1 MKRIAIGG
9 WQHET
14 NTFAPFDT
22 GYGAFEMAD
31 GWPALVEGPAIIDA
45 VAGINMPIQGF
56 IEAARGVECV
66 PTLWCSAEPGGYVT
80 EDAFERIAARLCA
93 GIAAA
98 GALDG
103 VYLDLHGAMVTRRFD
118 DAEGE
123 ILSRVR
129 ALIGDHV
136 PLVASLDFH
145 ANVSARMVRHADV
158 LTIYRTYPHVDMA
171 ETGARAAQA
180 VLRLVGGQ
188 RVHKAHRQGEYL
200 VPLHLG
206 ATGFEPNRRLFATLL
221 DLAPR
226 ALSADIALGFPPSDV
241 PDAGPAI
248 VVYADDAERAERAAS
263 TLADELAAAEA
274 QYGRGIL
281 QPDAAIA
288 RALAHGGTR
297 PIILAD
303 TQDNSGAGGTSDEL
317 APVRDLIRHRAQRSV
332 VAIVTDPEFAA
343 LAHACGVGGRFEATL
358 GGKLGN
364 GGQPGPGSLHC
375 GFRVRALGDGR
386 FTCTGPVGA
395 GARMNLGPMALV
407 EVENREGAEVCIVI
421 SSVRSQPLD
430 QAMLRHVGV
439 EPSAQRILVL
449 KSSVHFRADF
459 DPLAAETL
467 VVEWPGCNP
476 ADPARCRYQRLRPGL
491 RLGPKGP
498 AFRREGAPAT
508 GHITDS

>member
-22 GYGAFEMAD
+22 DYHAFEMAD
-31 GWPALVEGPAIIDA
+31 GWPALKEGPAIIDA
-45 VAGINMPIQGF
+45 VAGINMPIEGF
-56 IEAARGVECV
+56 IQAASGVECI

-80 EDAFERIAARLCA
+80 DEAFERIATRLCER
-93 GIAAA
+93 IAAA
-98 GALDG
+98 APLDG
-103 VYLDLHGAMVTRRFD
+103 VYLDLHGAMVTRRFA

-123 ILSRVR
+123 ILRRVR
-129 ALIGDHV
+129 ALIGPGM

-145 ANVSARMVRHADV
+145 ANVTSRMVRYADA

-171 ETGARAAQA
+171 ETGARAAD
-180 VLRLVGGQ
+180 VLLRLVGGQ
-188 RVHKAHRQGEYL
+188 RIHKAYRQGEYL
-200 VPLHLG
+200 IPLHLG
-206 ATGFEPNRRLFATLL
+206 GTGFEPNRRLFAKLRE
-221 DLAPR
+221 LAPR
-226 ALSADIALGFPPSDV
+226 TLSADMALGFPPSDM

-248 VVYADDAERAERAAS
+248 VVYAESAEFAEEVAS
-263 TLADELAAAEA
+263 TLAAELAAAECR
-274 QYGRGIL
+274 YTGDMF

-288 RALAHGGTR
+288 RALAHEGNR
-297 PIILAD
+297 PVILAD
-303 TQDNSGAGGTSDEL
+303 TQDNAGAGGTSDQL
-317 APVRDLIRHRAQRSV
+317 APVRDLIRHRARGAV

-343 LAHACGVGGRFEATL
+343 HAHACGVGGRFEATV

-364 GGQPGPGSLHC
+364 SDGPGAGSLQ
-375 GFRVRALGDGR
+375 GWFRVRALGDGQ
-386 FTCTGPVGA
+386 FTCTGPVGS
-395 GARMNLGPMALV
+395 GARMNLGRMALV
-407 EVENREGAEVCIVI
+407 AVENAQGAEVSIVV

-439 EPSAQRILVL
+439 EPAEQRIIVL

-476 ADPARCRYQRLRPGL
+476 ADPTRCRYQRLRPGV
-491 RLGPKGP
+491 RLGPNGSP
-498 AFRREGAPAT
+498 FRPG
-508 GHITDS
+508 